1 VVTAAIAK
9 QIEINAGSMAG
20 LKKGDE
26 LLIANPTRFPAEL
39 MSKDGAPQTLLAQ
52 VQAVTPF
59 NSQLVVLAGP
69 AQSVQAN
76 WRAWP
81 TETLV
86 KEPQVQPPAVTMSK
100 RSTKTLTP
108 PAVVMTPY

>member
-1 VVTAAIAK
+1 
-9 QIEINAGSMAG
+9 
-20 LKKGDE
+20 
-26 LLIANPTRFPAEL
+26 
-39 MSKDGAPQTLLAQ
+39 MSKEGAPQTLLAQ
-52 VQAVTPF
+52 VQSVTPF

-69 AQSVQAN
+69 AQLVQAN

-86 KEPQVQPPAVTMSK
+86 KEPQVQSPAVTTSK
-100 RSTKTLTP
+100 RATKTLTT